1 MDWMTIL
8 KNIFELVIFPLI
20 LAGGIYLI
28 YLASVKITEIK
39 QKTDNDKAKT
49 YLDMLNNTIAK
60 SVLATTQTYV
70 ESLKKQGKFDLD
82 AQKIAFEQTYDA
94 VMNVLTDEAKKY
106 LTTLVGDLT
115 TYVTTEIEANVKL
128 NKVC

>member
-28 YLASVKITEIK
+28 YLASVKIKEIK
-39 QKTDNDKAKT
+39 QKTDNDTAKK
-49 YLDMLNNTIAK
+49 YLDMLDNTIAK

-94 VMNVLTDEAKKY
+94 VMNILTDEAKKY
-106 LTTLVGDLT
+106 LTTLVGDLN